1 MGPDPLS
8 TDLGGSAIYGAAQW
22 IQAALLGSLATT
34 VAVIAVA
41 FVGVAMLAGRID
53 LRRGATIVVGCF
65 ILFGAPTIAAGLMRA
80 SELSGTAA
88 DVAVVVAAPPPPP
101 PPTVVPPSTPY
112 DPYAGASVPSRR

>member
-8 TDLGGSAIYGAAQW
+8 TDLGGSAIHGAVLW
-22 IQAALLGSLATT
+22 IQSALLGSLATT

-41 FVGVAMLAGRID
+41 FVGFAMLAGRID
-53 LRRGATIVVGCF
+53 LRRGATIVIGCF

-80 SELSGTAA
+80 NEFSGGPAEVPVVLAA
-88 DVAVVVAAPPPPP
+88 PPP

-112 DPYAGASVPSRR
+112 DPYAGAAVPLRR